1 MGFWSR
7 LWDTP
12 DTISKGVDAV
22 IQSGDALVY
31 TDEEKAEFG
40 QRVRDWLLKWQQATS
55 GQNIARRLIALM
67 VTGVWLLESVA
78 ALALTIWS
86 AFSPESEA
94 VSGAAAACWD
104 AARSMGL
111 PASVILTF
119 YFAPNKIGEAVQRYQ
134 DAKAARGTQ
143 TDSIRGK

>member
-12 DTISKGVDAV
+12 DAIAEGARAV
-22 IQSGDALVY
+22 IKSGDALVY
-31 TDEEKAEFG
+31 TEEEKAEFG

-86 AFSPESEA
+86 AFSPDSEA
-94 VSGAAAACWD
+94 VSNAAMACWD
-104 AARSMGL
+104 AARSMAL
-111 PASVILTF
+111 PAGVILTF
-119 YFAPNKIGEAVQRYQ
+119 YFAPNKIGEAMQKYQ
-134 DAKAARGTQ
+134 QARGTQ
-143 TDSIRGK
+143 TDSIRGS